1 MWNPRMI
8 CLELE
13 KCVEY
18 VLNKV
23 SDIFGFK
30 DKRESNLF
38 FLTHF
43 WN

>member
-1 MWNPRMI
+1 MI

-23 SDIFGFK
+23 SDTFGFK
-30 DKRESNLF
+30 DENF
-38 FLTHF
+38 FT
-43 WN
+43 